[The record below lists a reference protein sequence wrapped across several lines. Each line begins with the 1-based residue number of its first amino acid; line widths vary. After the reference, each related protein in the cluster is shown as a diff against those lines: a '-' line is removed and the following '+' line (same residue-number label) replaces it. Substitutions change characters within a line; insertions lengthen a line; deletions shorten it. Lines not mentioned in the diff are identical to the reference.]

1 MNKLCDNSRRRLI
14 WKLKLVFLSSWK
26 LPAFNFF
33 PKFFCF
39 LHKKDSYRIN
49 QSFNVKKLLRSLNCF
64 LLVDRRFQI
73 RIQIGILT
81 NNYWWGSVS
90 VAGSFNQ
97 QAKTVR
103 KTLILTVLCLLVDF
117 LSLKNYVNVPSKSK
131 KQKFFYKNFFFVGIL
146 KVNDENSRIRIRIWI
161 RIQIY

>member
-1 MNKLCDNSRRRLI
+1 MYGSG
-14 WKLKLVFLSSWK
+14 SGS
-26 LPAFNFF
+26 
-33 PKFFCF
+33 
-39 LHKKDSYRIN
+39 
-49 QSFNVKKLLRSLNCF
+49 
-64 LLVDRRFQI
+64 
-73 RIQIGILT
+73 GI
-81 NNYWWGSVS
+81 
-90 VAGSFNQ
+90 GSFNQ